1 MIINDNGTDRE
12 ATPAEIES
20 WESQQAE
27 IEAIQKKTDERKKQ
41 KIKVLDKLG
50 LTAEELLALLS

>member
-1 MIINDNGTDRE
+1 MIINDNGIDRE

-27 IEAIQKKTDERKKQ
+27 FDAYLKKIGDLKK
-41 KIKVLDKLG
+41 KKVKVLEKLG
-50 LTAEELLALLS
+50 LTAEELIALLS